1 MFREKLLKNKIMW
14 FAGAAVA
21 VLLSDCSSDMS
32 VSETELNA
40 EVAKRLATNQPD
52 IIQLSLEESTLNLD
66 LLIKEANIDLT
77 ERDGGLVMV
86 DMKTDI
92 RGTLNVFG
100 QEMTMKAQLDPS
112 FESGL
117 RIEEDRVYLVGAKL
131 TQISVQGNS
140 ISDEMFRNT
149 LGSLHGDF
157 EKALADYFNTHPVY
171 VLNHSMTEKAAAKM
185 VKNIVITDDSIEF
198 MIF

>member
-1 MFREKLLKNKIMW
+1 MLQKKSLFLAGVVLSALLT
-14 FAGAAVA
+14 G
-21 VLLSDCSSDMS
+21 CSDMS
-32 VSETELNA
+32 ITEQELNQ
-40 EVAKRLATNQPD
+40 EVANRLEQNQPD
-52 IIQLSLEESTLNLD
+52 VVQLTLNESTLNLD

-77 ERDGGLVMV
+77 SRDGGLVVV

-100 QEMTMKAQLDPS
+100 QDMTMKTQLDPT

-131 TQISVQGNS
+131 TQITVQGSS
-140 ISDEMFRNT
+140 ISDQMFRNT

-157 EKALADYFNTHPVY
+157 EAALARYFNEHPVY
-171 VLNHSMTEKAAAKM
+171 VLNHSSVEKAAARL
-185 VKNIVITDDSIEF
+185 VKDIVITDDSIEF

>member
-1 MFREKLLKNKIMW
+1 MMRKKAVWVAGLVLSTLLV
-14 FAGAAVA
+14 G
-21 VLLSDCSSDMS
+21 CSDMS
-32 VSETELNA
+32 ITEQELNH
-40 EVAKRLATNQPD
+40 EVAQRLERQQPD
-52 IIQLSLEESTLNLD
+52 VVELTLDGSTLNLD

-77 ERDGGLVMV
+77 SRDGGLVLV

-100 QEMTMKAQLDPS
+100 QDMTMKTELDPT

-131 TQISVQGNS
+131 TQITVQGSS
-140 ISDEMFRNT
+140 ISDQMFRQT
-149 LGSLHGDF
+149 LGSLHGEF
-157 EKALADYFNTHPVY
+157 EAALARYFNEHPVY
-171 VLNHSMTEKAAAKM
+171 VLNHSAVEKAAAKM
-185 VKNIVITDDSIEF
+185 VKDIVITDDSIEF

>member
-1 MFREKLLKNKIMW
+1 MMKKKLMW
-14 FAGAAVA
+14 LAGLAVT
-21 VLLSDCSSDMS
+21 VMLSGCSDMS
-32 VSETELNA
+32 VTEEELNH
-40 EVAKRLATNQPD
+40 EVAQRLQTSQPD
-52 IIQLSLEESTLNLD
+52 IIQLTLEDSTLNLD
-66 LLIKEANIDLT
+66 LLIKQAKIDLT
-77 ERDGGLVMV
+77 QRDGGLVMV

-100 QEMTMKAQLDPS
+100 QDMSMKAQLDPS

-131 TQISVQGNS
+131 TQVTVQGSS
-140 ISDEMFRNT
+140 ISDQMLRNT
-149 LGSLHGDF
+149 LGSLHDEF

-171 VLNHSMTEKAAAKM
+171 VLDHDAMEKAAARM

>member
-1 MFREKLLKNKIMW
+1 MKKKLMW
-14 FAGAAVA
+14 LAGLAVT
-21 VLLSDCSSDMS
+21 VMLSGCSDMS
-32 VSETELNA
+32 VTEDELNR
-40 EVAKRLATNQPD
+40 EVAQRLETSQPD
-52 IIQLSLEESTLNLD
+52 IIQLTLEDSTLNLD
-66 LLIKEANIDLT
+66 LLIKQAKIDLT
-77 ERDGGLVMV
+77 QRDGGLVMV

-100 QEMTMKAQLDPS
+100 QDMSMQTQLDPS

-131 TQISVQGNS
+131 TQITVQGSS
-140 ISDEMFRNT
+140 ISDQMLRNT
-149 LGSLHGDF
+149 LGSLHDEF
-157 EKALADYFNTHPVY
+157 EKALAGYFDTHPVY
-171 VLNHSMTEKAAAKM
+171 VLNHSSMEKAAAKM

>member
-1 MFREKLLKNKIMW
+1 
-14 FAGAAVA
+14 
-21 VLLSDCSSDMS
+21 MS
-32 VSETELNA
+32 VSEAELNA
-40 EVAKRLATNQPD
+40 EFAKRLATSQPEVVK
-52 IIQLSLEESTLNLD
+52 LTLEESALNLD

-77 ERDGGLVMV
+77 KRDGGLVMV
-86 DMKTDI
+86 EMKTDI

-100 QEMTMKAQLDPS
+100 QEMTMTAQLDPS

-140 ISDEMFRNT
+140 ISDQMFRNT

-157 EKALADYFNTHPVY
+157 ESALANYFDTHPVY

-185 VKNIVITDDSIEF
+185 VKDIVITDDSIEF

>member
-1 MFREKLLKNKIMW
+1 MMKKKLMW
-14 FAGAAVA
+14 LAGLAVT
-21 VLLSDCSSDMS
+21 VMLSGCSDMS
-32 VSETELNA
+32 VTEEELNY
-40 EVAKRLATNQPD
+40 EVAQRLQTSQPD
-52 IIQLSLEESTLNLD
+52 IIQLTLEDSTLNLD
-66 LLIKEANIDLT
+66 LLIKQAKIDLT
-77 ERDGGLVMV
+77 QRDGGLVMV

-100 QEMTMKAQLDPS
+100 QDMSMKAQLDPS

-131 TQISVQGNS
+131 TQVTVQGSS
-140 ISDEMFRNT
+140 ISDQMLRNT
-149 LGSLHGDF
+149 LGSLHDEF

-171 VLNHSMTEKAAAKM
+171 VLDHDAMEKAAARM